1 MSEIDRE
8 EYVVSKCSINDDEC
22 YGGCTTCQTAIS
34 QCNRDEEDKEA
45 GYVIDVPKSLSG
57 VNYLSNCYCTVGKA
71 ELSDLEGMKKVLKM
85 PQELIEKKYVSNEF
99 VENHY
104 PEWIKTIKILGITEQ
119 PEKVIYARN
128 YPMILIFSDCLY
140 MVAPRLFD

>member
-1 MSEIDRE
+1 MSEISQN
-8 EYVVSKCSINDDEC
+8 EYVVSKYSITDYEC
-22 YGGCTTCQTAIS
+22 DGGCTDCDRAENMKQDEKA
-34 QCNRDEEDKEA
+34 EEDSV
-45 GYVIDVPKSLSG
+45 YIIDLPKTLYG
-57 VNYLSNCYCTVGKA
+57 VNYLSNHNYTVGKA

-99 VENHY
+99 MENHY
-104 PEWIKTIKILGITEQ
+104 PEWIRTTEILGITEQ

-128 YPMILIFSDCLY
+128 YPMILIMSDCLY